1 MYYTT
6 IHYKPIANNNF
17 ALHSSPMLLVQVE
30 LDPIRQLVEDISCL
44 SQDLDLRLMLR
55 TKRILKNLDVS
66 SCWNYLDPHYL
77 LFFGEKAYVW
87 QTHLISLAA

>member
-6 IHYKPIANNNF
+6 IHYKAIANNNF

-66 SCWNYLDPHYL
+66 SCWNYLDPLCL
-77 LFFGEKAYVW
+77 LFFEKK
-87 QTHLISLAA
+87 LMFG